1 MLKGKNML
9 HTNRGELC
17 RLFDTF
23 CRVWGAG
30 GDATFT
36 TSTQGG
42 KLRVNLEIQLGSA
55 TAACPGAP
63 PLHHQRPTAWT
74 STTPTSASGHPGAGQ
89 RRRRR
94 RHRGPAAKA
103 RSNARAAAHQA
114 SLAAAKVSTA
124 PVLAPPP
131 PPPLPPATARLTKVV
146 ERKASSWPTFSQLD
160 GEGGSEE
167 SDSEIERSPTPPKAA
182 CYEECDIP
190 VDHCNKC
197 GKCEFLCVEHSGCD
211 CDCTPDGFWNQ
222 DFEYYQYECAVC
234 FCRTIHQE
242 AHMM

>member
-1 MLKGKNML
+1 ML
-9 HTNRGELC
+9 HTNHGELC
-17 RLFDTF
+17 RIFDTF
-23 CRVWGAG
+23 CRVWRAG
-30 GDATFT
+30 GQATLT
-36 TSTQGG
+36 TSTEGG
-42 KLRVNLEIQLGSA
+42 LLKANMDIQLGPS

-63 PLHHQRPTAWT
+63 PLRQTA
-74 STTPTSASGHPGAGQ
+74 SASTFSSPAPGHPGAGQ

-103 RSNARAAAHQA
+103 RSKARAAAHQA
-114 SLAAAKVSTA
+114 SLAAAEASSASV
-124 PVLAPPP
+124 PAPPP
-131 PPPLPPATARLTKVV
+131 PPPPPPATARLIKVV

-167 SDSEIERSPTPPKAA
+167 SDSELESSPPPSKPV

-190 VDHCNKC
+190 FDHCDKC

-211 CDCTPDGFWNQ
+211 CDCTPDGFWNK

-234 FCRTIHQE
+234 FCRTIHDV
-242 AHMM
+242 ALTITSARSTRL

>member
-1 MLKGKNML
+1 ML
-9 HTNRGELC
+9 HTNYGELC
-17 RLFDTF
+17 RIFDTF
-23 CRVWGAG
+23 CRVWRAG
-30 GDATFT
+30 GQATLT
-36 TSTQGG
+36 TSTEGG
-42 KLRVNLEIQLGSA
+42 LLKANMDIQLGPS

-63 PLHHQRPTAWT
+63 PLRQTA
-74 STTPTSASGHPGAGQ
+74 SASTFSSPAPGHPGAGQ

-103 RSNARAAAHQA
+103 RSKARAAAHQA
-114 SLAAAKVSTA
+114 SMAAAKASTA
-124 PVLAPPP
+124 PVPAPPP
-131 PPPLPPATARLTKVV
+131 PPPPPPATARLTKVV

-167 SDSEIERSPTPPKAA
+167 SDSELERSTPPSQPG

-190 VDHCNKC
+190 NEHCDKC

-211 CDCTPDGFWNQ
+211 CDCTPDGFWNE
-222 DFEYYQYECAVC
+222 DFEYYQFECAVC
-234 FCRTIHQE
+234 FCRTNHQA